1 MSTSRST
8 QSLTRPQRAASAA
21 AFALAALLAGCGGG
35 GGGGAGGY
43 PAPPPPP
50 PPPPPVDL
58 GPLYDFTAIGL
69 PGITFGD
76 VDRRGIATS
85 ARVTGTS
92 RDAAGNVRAFYYDG
106 KQNIDLGTFGGA
118 AAQAYSINRCGQ
130 IAGWAQAPGNL
141 ARAFYYDGA
150 LHDLGTLGGAESFGF
165 AISTCGKVAGWSGTA
180 GGETHAFYHDGKT
193 MRDLGTFGGTGSF
206 ALALNSVG
214 QVAGYAYG
222 PGNAWFHAFLFDART
237 GAPIRDIGAPGLNS
251 LAQDINDAGQV
262 VGYTRDAAG
271 VLRAF
276 RYEAGTM
283 HDLGLLPGAQGAEAR
298 AINGAGHT
306 VGYVVYPDGR
316 QVAFLHDG
324 TTMRDLGTL
333 NGSRFSDA
341 RAINGSGLVVGSSVN
356 PAAGA
361 EHAIAWSAS
370 YGMVDLNT
378 RVKDLPKGIELV
390 SALAVADDGGIAVRT
405 NQGLGLLRPRR

>member
-1 MSTSRST
+1 MSTSRF
-8 QSLTRPQRAASAA
+8 SLSSTRPRRAASTAA
-21 AFALAALLAGCGGG
+21 LALAALLTACGGG
-35 GGGGAGGY
+35 GGGGGGH

-50 PPPPPVDL
+50 PPPPPVEL

-69 PGITFGD
+69 PGITYGD
-76 VDRRGIATS
+76 VDRRGISTS

-106 KQNIDLGTFGGA
+106 KRNIDLGTFGGRH
-118 AAQAYSINRCGQ
+118 AQAFSINRCGQ
-130 IAGWAQAPGNL
+130 ISGWAQAPGDL

-150 LHDLGTLGGAESFGF
+150 LRDLGTLGGTESFGF
-165 AISTCGKVAGWSGTA
+165 AVSTCGKVAGWSATA
-180 GGETHAFYHDGKT
+180 GGETHAFYHDGAT
-193 MRDLGTFGGTGSF
+193 MRDLGTFGGKGSY

-222 PGNAWFHAFLFDART
+222 PDNAWFHAFLYDART
-237 GAPIRDIGAPGLNS
+237 GAPIQDLGSLGESS

-262 VGYTRDAAG
+262 VGYSRSADG

-283 HDLGLLPGAQGAEAR
+283 HDLGLLPGARGAEAR

-306 VGYVVYPDGR
+306 VGYVYYADGR

-324 TTMRDLGTL
+324 TTMRALGAL
-333 NGSRFSDA
+333 GGSRFSDA
-341 RAINGSGLVVGSSVN
+341 VAINGTGLVVGSSTD

-361 EHAIAWSAS
+361 ERATVWSSS
-370 YGMVDLNT
+370 YGPVDLNA
-378 RVKDLPKGIELV
+378 RVPDLPKGVVLV

-405 NQGLGLLRPRR
+405 NQGLGLLRPRK